1 MNQAGNSR
9 HQETE
14 KLLQGALMTLL
25 ERKRLKDITVRELCE
40 MARIN
45 KATFYRHY
53 RDIYDLAEKTEQ
65 GIQSGLFRL
74 LDKGKNRPLTEP
86 IGEEELVRVIEYIG
100 EYAVFY
106 REYLKTG
113 RDSFLDEGFRHLW
126 DVFFV
131 PQFRAVGVMSE
142 KRMEYYYRFYRSG
155 IQTVILYWLE
165 TGMLEQPRELASIIR
180 KMSSRQ
186 LSAESGDWD
195 CE

>member
-25 ERKRLKDITVRELCE
+25 ERKRLKNITVRELCE

-53 RDIYDLAEKTEQ
+53 QDVYALAEKTEQ
-65 GIQSGLFRL
+65 GIQSGLIRL
-74 LDKGKNRPLTEP
+74 LDPGRDRLLTEP
-86 IGEEELVRVIEYIG
+86 IGREELVSVLDYIG
-100 EYAVFY
+100 KHAAFY

-113 RDSFLDEGFRHLW
+113 RDSFLDERFRHLW
-126 DVFFV
+126 DAFFV
-131 PQFRAVGVMSE
+131 PQFHALGVTSE
-142 KRMEYYYRFYRSG
+142 RRMQYYYRFYRAG
-155 IQTVILYWLE
+155 MLTTILDWLE
-165 TGMLEQPRELASIIR
+165 TGMQEPPKELASILW
-180 KMSSRQ
+180 KMGFHQ

-195 CE
+195 YE